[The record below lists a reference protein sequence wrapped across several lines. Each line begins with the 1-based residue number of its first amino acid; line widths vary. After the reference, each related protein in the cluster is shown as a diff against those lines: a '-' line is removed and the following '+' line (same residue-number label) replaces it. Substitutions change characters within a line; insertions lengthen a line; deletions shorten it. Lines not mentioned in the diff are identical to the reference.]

1 MTFAGGPPRGAVDSD
16 VMTGVCRQVLGHV
29 GVNGE
34 GAERIV
40 DQLLAARG
48 AATAGTYSLKFT
60 AHAGELEIVL
70 SQAGRDWRTSCPV
83 PIR

>member
-1 MTFAGGPPRGAVDSD
+1 MTLDASAPNHEVVTMTTDVLRRVLAHAGLA
-16 VMTGVCRQVLGHV
+16 
-29 GVNGE
+29 GE
-34 GAERIV
+34 AAERMV
-40 DQLLAARG
+40 DQLLTAREALPAG
-48 AATAGTYSLKFT
+48 ACKLSLS

>member
-1 MTFAGGPPRGAVDSD
+1 MTLDASAPNHEVVAMTTDVLRRVLAHAGL
-16 VMTGVCRQVLGHV
+16 TG
-29 GVNGE
+29 E
-34 GAERIV
+34 AAERMV
-40 DQLLAARG
+40 DQLLTAREALPAG
-48 AATAGTYSLKFT
+48 ACKLKFS

>member
-1 MTFAGGPPRGAVDSD
+1 MTLDAGAPNHEAVTMLTD
-16 VMTGVCRQVLGHV
+16 VLRRVLAHAGLA
-29 GVNGE
+29 GE
-34 GAERIV
+34 AAERLV
-40 DQLLAARG
+40 DQLLEAREALPAG
-48 AATAGTYSLKFT
+48 ACKLNFA